1 MLPKMS
7 GYPRNYDDE
16 TKRMSFLIEHDEF
29 MKNIKSGINSAIIT
43 NFTVIWN
50 TMKTSMRTKI
60 KSYEGKVNTVFHDD
74 EISKQGCYFI
84 CLSVILIDSA
94 VKRGK
99 NYYSQ
104 VLVEECKYVVK

>member
-7 GYPRNYDDE
+7 GYSKNYDDE

-50 TMKTSMRTKI
+50 TMK
-60 KSYEGKVNTVFHDD
+60 N
-74 EISKQGCYFI
+74 
-84 CLSVILIDSA
+84 L
-94 VKRGK
+94 
-99 NYYSQ
+99 
-104 VLVEECKYVVK
+104 